1 MEIISKEEFSS
12 ATKLDKLRMPG
23 LSYLLMEMMKINDV
37 NKLYSKYS
45 ELDGLAFADAI
56 LDSLGITIEYD
67 ESTLKNIPKEGAF
80 IAIANHPFGGIEGLI
95 LLKMLAKVR
104 PDAKL
109 MANFILKKIPNL
121 SEYFIAV
128 NPFENVSN
136 NSSIS
141 GIKSTLELLNSGR
154 PIGIFPAGEVSAYDT
169 KTQRVMDKQWNPV
182 VGKLISK
189 AKVPVLPIYFHGN
202 NGLLF
207 NILGVIHPTLRTAK
221 LPSELFNKKG
231 YKIKMRIGKPIQPN
245 ELKKFSSTEKLLTY
259 LRARTYALRSGISS
273 TEVKKFF
280 GSNVFKIY
288 NRAQTIVPETP
299 TELIEKEIEAIRAD
313 KQVMSEKNYD
323 VFLSSATSMP
333 NIINEIGRLREITF
347 REIGEGTNKKID
359 LDEYD
364 FYYNHLFIW
373 DREAKKIV
381 GAYRVGKGD
390 EIYFR
395 YGVKGFYISNLFK
408 IKPGFHTLMKSGL
421 ELGRSFVRK
430 EYQQKPLPLFLL
442 WKGLLMFSMKNPSYR
457 YMFGPVSIS
466 NNFTKLSKT
475 LIIEYI
481 RKNCYDNSL
490 AKFITPK
497 KKFEAKLND
506 LETELLESHNNSI
519 KSLDSLI
526 SEIEMNQ
533 NKVPVLLRQYIQLN
547 AKIIGFNVDPKFN
560 DSLDGFL
567 VLDLQAIPE
576 DTIKMLGKNIN
587 Y

>member
-1 MEIISKEEFSS
+1 
-12 ATKLDKLRMPG
+12 MPG

-128 NPFENVSN
+128 NPFENVNN

-245 ELKKFSSTEKLLTY
+245 ELKQFSSTEKLLTY

-481 RKNCYDNSL
+481 RKNCYDNRL

>member
-23 LSYLLMEMMKINDV
+23 LSYLLMELMKINDV

-45 ELDGLAFADAI
+45 ELDGLAFVDAI
-56 LDSLGITIEYD
+56 LDSLGITIEFD
-67 ESTLKNIPKEGAF
+67 EATLKNIPKEGAF

-95 LLKMLAKVR
+95 LLKILAKVR
-104 PDAKL
+104 PDSKL

-141 GIKSTLELLNSGR
+141 GIKSTLELLNSGS

-169 KTQRVMDKQWNPV
+169 KTQKVMDKQWNPV

-231 YKIKMRIGKPIQPN
+231 YKIKMRIGKPIQPT
-245 ELKKFSSTEKLLTY
+245 ELKQFSSSDKLLTY

-280 GSNVFKIY
+280 GANVFKIY
-288 NRAQTIVPETP
+288 NRAQPIVNETSV
-299 TELIEKEIEAIRAD
+299 ELIEKEIELLRKD
-313 KQVMSEKNYD
+313 KHVMSEKNYD
-323 VFLSSATSMP
+323 VFLSSAASMP

-347 REIGEGTNKKID
+347 RDIGEGTNKKID

-373 DREAKKIV
+373 DREGRKIV

-408 IKPGFHTLMKSGL
+408 IKPGFHTIMKAGL

-442 WKGLLMFSMKNPSYR
+442 WKGLLMFTMQNPSYR

-466 NNFTKLSKT
+466 NNFTTLSKN
-475 LIIEYI
+475 LIIEFI
-481 RKNCYDNSL
+481 RKNCYDNRL
-490 AKFITPK
+490 AKFIKPK
-497 KKFEAKLND
+497 KKFEAELND
-506 LETELLESHNNSI
+506 LETELLESHNDSI

-526 SEIEMNQ
+526 SEIEMNH

-567 VLDLQAIPE
+567 VLDIQAIPE
-576 DTIKMLGKNIN
+576 DTIKMLGKNIK
-587 Y
+587 

>member
-245 ELKKFSSTEKLLTY
+245 ELKQFSSTEKLLTY

-481 RKNCYDNSL
+481 RKNCYDNRL

-576 DTIKMLGKNIN
+576 GTIKMLGKNIN

>member
-1 MEIISKEEFSS
+1 LGIISKEEFSS

-23 LSYLLMEMMKINDV
+23 LSYLLMELMKINDV

-45 ELDGLAFADAI
+45 ELDGLSFVDAI

-67 ESTLKNIPKEGAF
+67 ENTLKNIPKEGAF

-104 PDAKL
+104 PDVKL

-121 SEYFIAV
+121 SEHFIAV
-128 NPFENVSN
+128 NPFENISN

-141 GIKSTLELLNSGR
+141 GIKSTLELLNAGS
-154 PIGIFPAGEVSAYDT
+154 PIGIFPAGEVSAFDT
-169 KTQRVMDKQWNPV
+169 KTQKVMDKQWNPV

-189 AKVPVLPIYFHGN
+189 SKVPVLPIYFHGN

-207 NILGVIHPTLRTAK
+207 NILGIIHPTLRTAK

-231 YKIKMRIGKPIQPN
+231 YTIKMRIGKAIQPN
-245 ELKKFSSTEKLLTY
+245 ELKQFSSNEKLLTY

-273 TEVKKFF
+273 SEVKKFF
-280 GSNVFKIY
+280 GSKIFKIY
-288 NRAQTIVPETP
+288 NKPQAIVQETS
-299 TELIEKEIEAIRAD
+299 TELIEKEIEVLRSD
-313 KQVMSEKNYD
+313 KHVMSEKNYD
-323 VFLSSATSMP
+323 VFLSSAASMP
-333 NIINEIGRLREITF
+333 NIMNEIGRLREITF
-347 REIGEGTNKKID
+347 REVGEGTNKEID

-395 YGVKGFYISNLFK
+395 YGIKGFYISNLFK
-408 IKPGFHTLMKSGL
+408 IKSGFHNVMKSGL
-421 ELGRSFVRK
+421 ELGRSFIRK

-442 WKGLLMFSMKNPSYR
+442 WKGLLIFIIKNPSYR

-466 NNFTKLSKT
+466 NNFTKLSKK
-475 LIIEYI
+475 LMIEFI
-481 RKNCYDNSL
+481 RKNCYNHDL
-490 AKFITPK
+490 AKFISPK
-497 KKFEAKLND
+497 KKFEAELDD
-506 LETELLESHNNSI
+506 LEIELLESHLDSI
-519 KSLDSLI
+519 KSLDNLI
-526 SEIEMNQ
+526 SEIEINH

-547 AKIIGFNVDPKFN
+547 AQIIGFNVDPKFN

-567 VLDLQAIPE
+567 LLDIKAIPE
-576 DTIKMLGKNIN
+576 ETIKMLGKNIN
-587 Y
+587 

>member
-1 MEIISKEEFSS
+1 MGIISKEEFSS

-23 LSYLLMEMMKINDV
+23 LSYLLMELMKINDV

-45 ELDGLAFADAI
+45 ELDGLSFVDAI
-56 LDSLGITIEYD
+56 LDSIGITIEYD
-67 ESTLKNIPKEGAF
+67 ENTLKNIPKEGAF

-104 PDAKL
+104 PDVKL

-121 SEYFIAV
+121 SEHFIAV
-128 NPFENVSN
+128 NPFENISN

-141 GIKSTLELLNSGR
+141 GIKSTLELLNAGS
-154 PIGIFPAGEVSAYDT
+154 PIGIFPAGEVSAFDT
-169 KTQRVMDKQWNPV
+169 KTQKVMDKQWNPV

-189 AKVPVLPIYFHGN
+189 SKVPVLPIYFHGN

-207 NILGVIHPTLRTAK
+207 NILGIIHPTLRTAK

-231 YKIKMRIGKPIQPN
+231 YTIKMRIGKAIQPN
-245 ELKKFSSTEKLLTY
+245 ELKQFSSNEKLLTY

-273 TEVKKFF
+273 SEVKKFF
-280 GSNVFKIY
+280 GSKIFKIY
-288 NRAQTIVPETP
+288 NKPQAIVQETS
-299 TELIEKEIEAIRAD
+299 TELIEKEIEVLRSD
-313 KQVMSEKNYD
+313 KHVMSEKNYD
-323 VFLSSATSMP
+323 VFLSSAASMP
-333 NIINEIGRLREITF
+333 NIMNEIGRLREITF
-347 REIGEGTNKKID
+347 REVGEGTNKEID

-395 YGVKGFYISNLFK
+395 YGIKGFYISNLFK
-408 IKPGFHTLMKSGL
+408 IKSGFHNVMKSGL
-421 ELGRSFVRK
+421 ELGRSFIRK

-442 WKGLLMFSMKNPSYR
+442 WKGLLIFIIKNPSYR

-466 NNFTKLSKT
+466 NNFTKLSKK
-475 LIIEYI
+475 LMIEFI
-481 RKNCYDNSL
+481 RKNCYNHDL
-490 AKFITPK
+490 AKFISPK
-497 KKFEAKLND
+497 KKFEAELDD
-506 LETELLESHNNSI
+506 LEIELLESHLDSI
-519 KSLDSLI
+519 KSLDNLI
-526 SEIEMNQ
+526 SEIEINH

-547 AKIIGFNVDPKFN
+547 AQIIGFNVDPKFN

-567 VLDLQAIPE
+567 LLDIKAIPE
-576 DTIKMLGKNIN
+576 ETIKMLGKNIN
-587 Y
+587 

>member
-1 MEIISKEEFSS
+1 
-12 ATKLDKLRMPG
+12 MPG
-23 LSYLLMEMMKINDV
+23 LSYLLMELMKINDV
-37 NKLYSKYS
+37 NKLYAKYS
-45 ELDGLAFADAI
+45 ELDGLAFVDAI

-67 ESTLKNIPKEGAF
+67 EATLKNIPKEGAF

-141 GIKSTLELLNSGR
+141 GIKSTLELLNSGS

-231 YKIKMRIGKPIQPN
+231 YKIKMRIGKAIQAN
-245 ELKKFSSTEKLLTY
+245 ELKQFSSTEKLLTY

-273 TEVKKFF
+273 SEVKKFF
-280 GSNVFKIY
+280 GSNLFKIY
-288 NRAQTIVPETP
+288 NRAQTIVQETP
-299 TELIEKEIEAIRAD
+299 TELIEREIEFIRAD
-313 KQVMSEKNYD
+313 KHVMSEKNYD
-323 VFLSSATSMP
+323 VFLSSAASMP

-408 IKPGFHTLMKSGL
+408 IKPGFHNLMKSGL

-442 WKGLLMFSMKNPSYR
+442 WKGLLMFSMNNPSYR

-481 RKNCYDNSL
+481 RRNCYDNRL
-490 AKFITPK
+490 AKFIRPK
-497 KKFEAKLND
+497 KKFEAELND
-506 LETELLESHNNSI
+506 LETELLESHINSI

-526 SEIEMNQ
+526 SEIELNH

-547 AKIIGFNVDPKFN
+547 AQIIGFNVDPKFN

-567 VLDLQAIPE
+567 VLDIQAIPE
-576 DTIKMLGKNIN
+576 ETIKMLGKNL
-587 Y
+587 

>member
-1 MEIISKEEFSS
+1 MDIISKEEFSS

-23 LSYLLMEMMKINDV
+23 LSSLLMELMKINDV

-45 ELDGLAFADAI
+45 ELDGLAFVDAI

-67 ESTLKNIPKEGAF
+67 EATLKNIPKEGAF

-104 PDAKL
+104 PDTKL

-141 GIKSTLELLNSGR
+141 GIKSTLELLNSGS

-169 KTQRVMDKQWNPV
+169 KTQKVMDKQWNPV

-231 YKIKMRIGKPIQPN
+231 YKIKLRIGKPIQAA
-245 ELKKFSSTEKLLTY
+245 ELKQFSSSEKLLTY

-288 NRAQTIVPETP
+288 NRAKAIVNETP
-299 TELIEKEIEAIRAD
+299 IELIEKEIEVLRND
-313 KQVMSEKNYD
+313 KHIMSEKNYD
-323 VFLSSATSMP
+323 VFLSSAASMP

-373 DREAKKIV
+373 DRDAKKIV

-408 IKPGFHTLMKSGL
+408 IKSGFHTIMKSGL

-442 WKGLLMFSMKNPSYR
+442 WKGLLVFSMKNRNYR

-466 NNFTKLSKT
+466 NNFTTLSKN

-481 RKNCYDNSL
+481 RKNCYDNRL
-490 AKFITPK
+490 AKFIKPK
-497 KKFEAKLND
+497 KKFEAELND
-506 LETELLESHNNSI
+506 LETELLESHNTSI

-526 SEIEMNQ
+526 SEIEMNH

-567 VLDLQAIPE
+567 VLDIQAIPE

-587 Y
+587 

>member
-1 MEIISKEEFSS
+1 
-12 ATKLDKLRMPG
+12 MPG
-23 LSYLLMEMMKINDV
+23 LSYLLMELMKINDV

-45 ELDGLAFADAI
+45 ELDGLAFVDAI

-67 ESTLKNIPKEGAF
+67 ETTLKNIPKEGAF

-95 LLKMLAKVR
+95 LLKMLAKIR
-104 PDAKL
+104 PDTKL

-141 GIKSTLELLNSGR
+141 GIKSTLELLNSGS

-231 YKIKMRIGKPIQPN
+231 YKIKMRIGKPIQAN
-245 ELKKFSSTEKLLTY
+245 ELKQFSSSEKLLTY

-288 NRAQTIVPETP
+288 NRAQAIVPETP
-299 TELIEKEIEAIRAD
+299 TELIEKEIEALHAE
-313 KQVMSEKNYD
+313 KYVMSEKNYD
-323 VFLSSATSMP
+323 VFLSSAASMP

-408 IKPGFHTLMKSGL
+408 IKNGFHTIMKSGL

-442 WKGLLMFSMKNPSYR
+442 WKGLLIFIMKNPSYR

-466 NNFTKLSKT
+466 NNFTTLSKN

-481 RKNCYDNSL
+481 RKNCYDNRL
-490 AKFITPK
+490 AKFIKPK
-497 KKFEAKLND
+497 KKFEAELND

-526 SEIEMNQ
+526 SEIEINH

-567 VLDLQAIPE
+567 VLDIQAIPE
-576 DTIKMLGKNIN
+576 DTIKMLGKNL
-587 Y
+587 

>member
-1 MEIISKEEFSS
+1 
-12 ATKLDKLRMPG
+12 MPG
-23 LSYLLMEMMKINDV
+23 LSYLLMELMKINDV

-45 ELDGLAFADAI
+45 ELDGLAFVDAI

-67 ESTLKNIPKEGAF
+67 ETTLKNIPKEGAF

-95 LLKMLAKVR
+95 LLKMLAKIR
-104 PDAKL
+104 PDTKL

-141 GIKSTLELLNSGR
+141 GIKSTLELLNSGS

-231 YKIKMRIGKPIQPN
+231 YKIKMRIGKPIQAN
-245 ELKKFSSTEKLLTY
+245 ELKQFSSSEKLLTY

-288 NRAQTIVPETP
+288 NRAQAIVPETP
-299 TELIEKEIEAIRAD
+299 TELIEKEIEALHAE
-313 KQVMSEKNYD
+313 KHVMSEKNYD
-323 VFLSSATSMP
+323 VFLSSAASMP

-408 IKPGFHTLMKSGL
+408 IKNGFHTIMKSGL

-442 WKGLLMFSMKNPSYR
+442 WKGLLIFIMKNPSYR

-466 NNFTKLSKT
+466 NNFTTLSKN

-481 RKNCYDNSL
+481 RKNCYDNRL
-490 AKFITPK
+490 AKFIKPK
-497 KKFEAKLND
+497 KKFEAELND

-526 SEIEMNQ
+526 SEIEINH

-567 VLDLQAIPE
+567 VLDIQAIPE
-576 DTIKMLGKNIN
+576 DTIKMLGKNL
-587 Y
+587 

>member
-1 MEIISKEEFSS
+1 
-12 ATKLDKLRMPG
+12 MPG
-23 LSYLLMEMMKINDV
+23 LSYLLMELMKINEI

-45 ELDGLAFADAI
+45 ELDGLAFVDAI
-56 LDSLGITIEYD
+56 LDSLGITIDYD
-67 ESTLKNIPKEGAF
+67 ENALKNIPKEGAF

-95 LLKMLAKVR
+95 MLKILAQVR
-104 PDAKL
+104 PDVKL

-128 NPFENVSN
+128 NPFENITN

-141 GIKSTLELLNSGR
+141 GIKSTLELLNAGS

-169 KTQRVMDKQWNPV
+169 KTQKVMDKQWNPV

-189 AKVPVLPIYFHGN
+189 AKVPVIPIYFHGN

-231 YKIKMRIGKPIQPN
+231 YSIKMRIGKAIQHT
-245 ELKKFSSTEKLLTY
+245 ELKQFSSSEKLLTY

-273 TEVKKFF
+273 NEVKKFF
-280 GSNVFKIY
+280 STKVFKIY
-288 NRAQTIVPETP
+288 SKAQDIVLETP
-299 TELIEKEIEAIRAD
+299 SEIIEKEIEMLQTD
-313 KQVMSEKNYD
+313 KHVMSEKNYD
-323 VFLSSATSMP
+323 VYLSSAASMP
-333 NIINEIGRLREITF
+333 NIMNEIGRLREITF
-347 REIGEGTNKKID
+347 REVGEGTNKEID

-395 YGVKGFYISNLFK
+395 YGIKGFYISNLFK
-408 IKPGFHTLMKSGL
+408 IKSGFHNVMKTGL
-421 ELGRSFVRK
+421 ELGRSFIRK

-442 WKGLLMFSMKNPSYR
+442 WKGLLMFIINNPSYR

-466 NNFTKLSKT
+466 NNFTKLSKK
-475 LIIEYI
+475 LMIEFI
-481 RKNCYDNSL
+481 RKNCYNHEL
-490 AKFITPK
+490 AEYIKPK
-497 KKFEAKLND
+497 KKFEAEFDD
-506 LETELLESHNNSI
+506 LEVELLESHLDSI
-519 KSLDSLI
+519 KSLDNLI
-526 SEIEMNQ
+526 SEIEVNH

-547 AKIIGFNVDPKFN
+547 AQIIGFNVDPKFN

-567 VLDLQAIPE
+567 LLDIKAIPE
-576 DTIKMLGKNIN
+576 ETIKMLGKNIK
-587 Y
+587 

>member
-1 MEIISKEEFSS
+1 
-12 ATKLDKLRMPG
+12 MPG
-23 LSYLLMEMMKINDV
+23 LSYLLMELMKINDV
-37 NKLYSKYS
+37 NKLYAKYS
-45 ELDGLAFADAI
+45 ELDGLAFVDAI

-67 ESTLKNIPKEGAF
+67 EATLKNIPKEGAF

-141 GIKSTLELLNSGR
+141 GIKSTLELLNSGS

-231 YKIKMRIGKPIQPN
+231 YKIKMRIGKAIQAN
-245 ELKKFSSTEKLLTY
+245 ELKQFSSTEKLLTY

-273 TEVKKFF
+273 SEVKKFF
-280 GSNVFKIY
+280 GSNLFKIY
-288 NRAQTIVPETP
+288 NRAQTIVQETP
-299 TELIEKEIEAIRAD
+299 TELIEREIEFIRAD
-313 KQVMSEKNYD
+313 KHVMSEKNYD
-323 VFLSSATSMP
+323 VFLSSAASMP

-408 IKPGFHTLMKSGL
+408 IKPGFHNLMKSGL

-442 WKGLLMFSMKNPSYR
+442 WKGLLMFSMNNPSYR

-481 RKNCYDNSL
+481 RRNCYDNRL
-490 AKFITPK
+490 AKFIRSK
-497 KKFEAKLND
+497 KKFEAELND
-506 LETELLESHNNSI
+506 LETELLESHINSI

-526 SEIEMNQ
+526 SEIELNH

-567 VLDLQAIPE
+567 VLDIQAIPE
-576 DTIKMLGKNIN
+576 ETIKMLGKNL
-587 Y
+587 

>member
-1 MEIISKEEFSS
+1 MGIISKEEFSS

-23 LSYLLMEMMKINDV
+23 LSYLLMELMKINDV

-45 ELDGLAFADAI
+45 ELDGLSFVDAI

-67 ESTLKNIPKEGAF
+67 ENTLKNIPKEGAF

-104 PDAKL
+104 PDVKL

-121 SEYFIAV
+121 SEHFIAV
-128 NPFENVSN
+128 NPFENISN

-141 GIKSTLELLNSGR
+141 GIKSTLELLNAGS
-154 PIGIFPAGEVSAYDT
+154 PIGIFPAGEVSAFDT
-169 KTQRVMDKQWNPV
+169 KTQKVMDKQWNPV

-189 AKVPVLPIYFHGN
+189 SKVPVLPIYFHGN

-207 NILGVIHPTLRTAK
+207 NILGIIHPTLRTAK

-231 YKIKMRIGKPIQPN
+231 YTIKMRIGKAIQPN
-245 ELKKFSSTEKLLTY
+245 ELKQFSSNEKLLTY

-273 TEVKKFF
+273 SEVKKFF
-280 GSNVFKIY
+280 GSKIFKIY
-288 NRAQTIVPETP
+288 NKPQAIVQETS
-299 TELIEKEIEAIRAD
+299 TELIEKEIEVLRSD
-313 KQVMSEKNYD
+313 KHVMSEKNYD
-323 VFLSSATSMP
+323 VFLSSAASMP
-333 NIINEIGRLREITF
+333 NIMNEIGRLREITF
-347 REIGEGTNKKID
+347 REVGEGTNKEID

-395 YGVKGFYISNLFK
+395 YGIKGFYISNLFK
-408 IKPGFHTLMKSGL
+408 IKSGFHNVMKSGL
-421 ELGRSFVRK
+421 ELGRSFIRK

-442 WKGLLMFSMKNPSYR
+442 WKGLLIFIIKNPSYR
-457 YMFGPVSIS
+457 YMYGPVSIS
-466 NNFTKLSKT
+466 NNFTKLSKK
-475 LIIEYI
+475 LMIEFI
-481 RKNCYDNSL
+481 RKNCYNHDL
-490 AKFITPK
+490 AKFISPK
-497 KKFEAKLND
+497 KKFEAELDD
-506 LETELLESHNNSI
+506 LEIELLESHLDSI
-519 KSLDSLI
+519 KSLDNLI
-526 SEIEMNQ
+526 SEIEINH

-547 AKIIGFNVDPKFN
+547 AQIIGFNVDPKFN

-567 VLDLQAIPE
+567 LLDIKAIPE
-576 DTIKMLGKNIN
+576 ETIKMLGKNIN
-587 Y
+587 